1 MSKLRII
8 IIALAALMAAGLSAP
23 AQADSG
29 RIRIQFLKAGWIIG
43 GAAGS
48 GVLEFRGRL
57 YPITVG
63 GLSYGFTFGG
73 SQTSLHGRV
82 TNIFS
87 PSDIEGVYG
96 AAGAG
101 ATIIRGPQAIPDQIL
116 TDSGRVEL
124 PRAPDG
130 HYYATLT
137 VNGVDLRFMADTGA
151 STMVLTQADA
161 RAIGLDPDTLLYL
174 GQAYTANGVVRTAR
188 VTLDSVAFGPF
199 ADSGVSAASST
210 PVPRRL

>member
-1 MSKLRII
+1 MDGEDFARLGYL
-8 IIALAALMAAGLSAP
+8 ALLLAAIGGWVIVEYRGRMAQALRVAAAWGLIFLGVMAAYGLWN
-23 AQADSG
+23 D
-29 RIRIQFLKAGWIIG
+29 
-43 GAAGS
+43 
-48 GVLEFRGRL
+48 
-57 YPITVG
+57 
-63 GLSYGFTFGG
+63 
-73 SQTSLHGRV
+73 
-82 TNIFS
+82 
-87 PSDIEGVYG
+87 
-96 AAGAG
+96 
-101 ATIIRGPQAIPDQIL
+101 IRGPKAIPDQIL

-151 STMVLTQADA
+151 STMVLTQDDA

-199 ADSGVSAASST
+199 ADSGVSAWVNEGEMDVSLLGMDYLGRFRIEIAGD
-210 PVPRRL
+210 RMILGR

>member
-1 MSKLRII
+1 MDGEDFARLGYL
-8 IIALAALMAAGLSAP
+8 ALLLAAIGGWVIVEYRGRMAQALRVAAAWGLIFLGVMAAYGLWN
-23 AQADSG
+23 D
-29 RIRIQFLKAGWIIG
+29 
-43 GAAGS
+43 
-48 GVLEFRGRL
+48 
-57 YPITVG
+57 
-63 GLSYGFTFGG
+63 
-73 SQTSLHGRV
+73 
-82 TNIFS
+82 
-87 PSDIEGVYG
+87 
-96 AAGAG
+96 
-101 ATIIRGPQAIPDQIL
+101 IRGPQAIPDQIL

-199 ADSGVSAASST
+199 ADSGVSAWVNEGEMDVSLLGMDYLGRFRIEIAGD
-210 PVPRRL
+210 RMILGR